1 MAVLLH
7 STVVAFAY
15 KQYYDGLRM
24 SGGYLPFQ
32 APQLKCIPIPRISNQ
47 GNKILDS
54 FGRILSLLAQKDE
67 LHTFCVFFRDLADA
81 CVMECYFH
89 DHMAEHNLLFH
100 DTMIPLL
107 AAYDSEANES
117 QQVEFLTNL
126 YKTLN
131 APSHTIRNRMLRLTA
146 DSPDLLAVIKAEG
159 KV

>member
-1 MAVLLH
+1 
-7 STVVAFAY
+7 
-15 KQYYDGLRM
+15 
-24 SGGYLPFQ
+24 
-32 APQLKCIPIPRISNQ
+32 
-47 GNKILDS
+47 
-54 FGRILSLLAQKDE
+54 
-67 LHTFCVFFRDLADA
+67 
-81 CVMECYFH
+81 MECYFH